1 MQSTDRL
8 RQNNLHPV
16 VNRQTQAKHAKQGYN
31 KQSTNKQ
38 KIQNLI
44 PFLKRNK
51 SQKMREEQMM
61 NEQDKEE
68 MI

>member
-8 RQNNLHPV
+8 RQNNLHPA
-16 VNRQTQAKHAKQGYN
+16 VNRQTQAKQGYN